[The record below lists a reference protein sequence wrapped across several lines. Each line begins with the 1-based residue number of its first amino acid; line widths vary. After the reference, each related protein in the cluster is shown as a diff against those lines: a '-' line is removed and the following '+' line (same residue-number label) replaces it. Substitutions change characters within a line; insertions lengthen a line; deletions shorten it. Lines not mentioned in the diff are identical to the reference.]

1 MTAKILDGKAVAA
14 KERQRSAARAAD
26 FVSKYGRA
34 PGLAVVKV
42 GEDPASA
49 VYVRNKRK
57 ACEECGIASFA
68 HDLPATTSRA
78 ELLGLIDRLNRD
90 DAVDGILLQLP
101 LPKGLDS
108 TEIMDTIDPA
118 KDVDGFH
125 PTNTGL
131 LAQKRPGLRPCT
143 PWGVMRLL
151 KDYSLD
157 VTGLRAVV
165 VGASNIVGRPMAL
178 ELLLG
183 RATVTVCH
191 TGTRDLRGEV
201 ERADLVV
208 AAVGKPAYIPGIW
221 IRDGA
226 IVIDVG
232 INRLPDGK
240 LAGDV
245 EYAPAAERAAWIT
258 PVPGG
263 VGPMTIAM
271 LLSNTVDAAL
281 ARKGVKVRLRV
292 GQSGRGCKT
301 HPHEKSGP
309 PGRADRRPARRG
321 KRAPQRR
328 HRGRRA
334 ARNQAHAR
342 RPARGGRERR
352 HRPLHL
358 HHHAHAGSRRGAR
371 GGLPVRRRTCCATRA
386 MSSIPASADPP
397 AISCASRCAPICRW
411 TWRALTRNF
420 YTTSSCGVCG
430 KASIEA
436 VTASAGDRRIF
447 SDPASSGMIVRESV
461 LRGLPDTLKKVA
473 GRVRRDRRH
482 ARGRAVQRRR

>member
-1 MTAKILDGKAVAA
+1 LTAKILDGKAVAS
-14 KERQRSAARAAD
+14 KERTKSAARAAD
-26 FVSKYGRA
+26 FFSKHGRA

-68 HDLPATTSRA
+68 HDLPAGTSRA
-78 ELLGLIDRLNRD
+78 ELLGLIERLNRD

-151 KDYSLD
+151 KENSVD
-157 VTGLRAVV
+157 VTGMRATV

-178 ELLLG
+178 ELLLA

-191 TGTRDLRGEV
+191 TGTRDLQGEV
-201 ERADLVV
+201 QRADLVV

-226 IVIDVG
+226 VVIDVG

-245 EYAPAAERAAWIT
+245 EYAPATQRAAWIT

-271 LLSNTVDAAL
+271 LLSNTVDAAVARQS
-281 ARKGVKVRLRV
+281 ARK
-292 GQSGRGCKT
+292 
-301 HPHEKSGP
+301 
-309 PGRADRRPARRG
+309 
-321 KRAPQRR
+321 
-328 HRGRRA
+328 
-334 ARNQAHAR
+334 
-342 RPARGGRERR
+342 
-352 HRPLHL
+352 
-358 HHHAHAGSRRGAR
+358 
-371 GGLPVRRRTCCATRA
+371 
-386 MSSIPASADPP
+386 
-397 AISCASRCAPICRW
+397 
-411 TWRALTRNF
+411 
-420 YTTSSCGVCG
+420 
-430 KASIEA
+430 
-436 VTASAGDRRIF
+436 
-447 SDPASSGMIVRESV
+447 
-461 LRGLPDTLKKVA
+461 
-473 GRVRRDRRH
+473 
-482 ARGRAVQRRR
+482 

>member
-1 MTAKILDGKAVAA
+1 MTANILDGKAVAA
-14 KERQRSAARAAD
+14 KQRQKSAVRAAE
-26 FVSKYGRA
+26 FLQKFGRP

-68 HDLPATTSRA
+68 HDLPVTTTRQ
-78 ELLGLIDRLNRD
+78 ELLDLIDRLNRD
-90 DAVDGILLQLP
+90 ERVDGILLQLP

-151 KDYSLD
+151 KEHAID
-157 VTGLRAVV
+157 VTGMRATV

-191 TGTRDLRGEV
+191 TGTRDLQGEV
-201 ERADLVV
+201 QRAELVV
-208 AAVGKPAYIPGIW
+208 AAVGKAAYIPGIW

-226 IVIDVG
+226 VVIDVG

-245 EYAPAAERAAWIT
+245 EYGPAAERAAWIT

-271 LLSNTVDAAL
+271 LLSNTVDAAV
-281 ARKGVKVRLRV
+281 AR
-292 GQSGRGCKT
+292 
-301 HPHEKSGP
+301 
-309 PGRADRRPARRG
+309 
-321 KRAPQRR
+321 
-328 HRGRRA
+328 
-334 ARNQAHAR
+334 QA
-342 RPARGGRERR
+342 
-352 HRPLHL
+352 
-358 HHHAHAGSRRGAR
+358 SRR
-371 GGLPVRRRTCCATRA
+371 
-386 MSSIPASADPP
+386 
-397 AISCASRCAPICRW
+397 
-411 TWRALTRNF
+411 
-420 YTTSSCGVCG
+420 
-430 KASIEA
+430 
-436 VTASAGDRRIF
+436 
-447 SDPASSGMIVRESV
+447 
-461 LRGLPDTLKKVA
+461 
-473 GRVRRDRRH
+473 
-482 ARGRAVQRRR
+482 